1 MSIGL
6 GAALESFHQIT
17 WLRVTFLVG
26 APAGSILMLTL
37 VLRDRRLRARPASHW
52 RIRPLTVGQ
61 RRTEMWRLTLSGLT
75 LIMVAVEDDVGL
87 MLGLANACGSCLR
100 RPYAETIVMARGQAA
115 PGHVSGFRRCS
126 PLIRMLKS
134 SHTKAKKH
142 TEADIDEA
150 LL

>member
-1 MSIGL
+1 
-6 GAALESFHQIT
+6 
-17 WLRVTFLVG
+17 
-26 APAGSILMLTL
+26 MLTL

-75 LIMVAVEDDVGL
+75 LIMVAVEDDVGR
-87 MLGLANACGSCLR
+87 MPGLANACGSCLR

-126 PLIRMLKS
+126 PLIRIQS
-134 SHTKAKKH
+134 RGIEKAG
-142 TEADIDEA
+142 
-150 LL
+150 